1 MSTMNQVKST
11 EIKNK
16 IKEIQIKIVKG
27 VSIYEDR

>member
-27 VSIYEDR
+27 VSICEDR

>member
-1 MSTMNQVKST
+1 MNQVKST

>member
-1 MSTMNQVKST
+1 MNQVKST

-27 VSIYEDR
+27 VSICEDR